1 MNGYKNVVH
10 TTMEYYSA
18 LRRKKTLLNA
28 TTWMNLVNVT
38 LSEIS

>member
-18 LRRKKTLLNA
+18 LRKKTLLNA
-28 TTWMNLVNVT
+28 TTWMNLVNVI